1 MIDINIAFFFQLANF
16 IVLIF
21 ILNALLLKPVPK
33 HLSARDAK
41 IKGSHDE
48 AKENADRAEQLLASF
63 ESELAEARVKANQAF
78 SSFQQEGVA
87 EQRAKLATA
96 KDEAQQKLDQLNA
109 KLKEATQQA
118 AKAREGLE
126 KIAGIPAKYPE
137 TAPGMEP
144 LEDPSAPK
152 RSASARASAPP

>member
-1 MIDINIAFFFQLANF
+1 MVDINYTILVQLANF

-21 ILNALLLKPVPK
+21 ILNALLLKPVLK

-78 SSFQQEGVA
+78 NSLQQEGIS
-87 EQRAKLATA
+87 EQRAKLASA
-96 KDEAQQKLDQLNA
+96 KEEAQKIVEKAQAELSG
-109 KLKEATQQA
+109 EAS
-118 AKAREGLE
+118 KARQVLHAEME
-126 KIAGIPAKYPE
+126 KLPKVIASKLLGRTI
-137 TAPGMEP
+137 
-144 LEDPSAPK
+144 
-152 RSASARASAPP
+152 